1 VKLTKI
7 SKKMQKMPTPKLV
20 FHGANIGGTFD
31 LTNAKLSD
39 FSDLDLDCSGL
50 DLTGADLDLD
60 CSGLDLTGAVIGGTL
75 LLASPQWSK
84 DAQLILRNTH
94 VSILQDVGGGD
105 HGLRPS
111 TWPSRYDLQGFV
123 YDRVKSEMFLRP
135 SEQYV
140 SWLDRNA
147 PFTTQPYQQL
157 AAVFRAA
164 DDSNRADDVLYAARD
179 HEMRENWRK
188 GNCSFYGVGGECWNA
203 VGLFLLKWSIG
214 YGLGLGYFKALF
226 WVAFFTGIGA
236 AILWYKSEKAKK
248 NGRWWCIWASLD
260 HLLPIVEINKE
271 FSEFF
276 DRSKEKWLK
285 GWLFAYFAIQS
296 LIGYV
301 LASFVVAGLAGLTQ
315 AQ

>member
-1 VKLTKI
+1 
-7 SKKMQKMPTPKLV
+7 MQKMPTPKLV

-39 FSDLDLDCSGL
+39 FSG
-50 DLTGADLDLD
+50 LDLD

-164 DDSNRADDVLYAARD
+164 GDSNRADDVLYGARD
-179 HEMRENWRK
+179 HEMWESWCK
-188 GNCSFYGVGGECWNA
+188 GNCFYGLGGECWNA
-203 VGLFLLKWSIG
+203 AILFLLKWTIG
-214 YGLGLGYFKALF
+214 YGLGFGYFLALI

-236 AILWYKSEKAKK
+236 AIIWRKSEKAKK

-271 FSEFF
+271 FSDFF
-276 DRSKEKWLK
+276 DGSKENWLK
-285 GWLFAYFAIQS
+285 GWPFAYFALQS